1 MRRGKNS
8 NKRQNIKDRSGPA
21 KPVVPINLSEPEYL
35 ILTTKIYKSI
45 SDFLGIV
52 PRSKKGYK
60 ICAPINSSVWICI
73 SIYQFILPIFVFLEE
88 YSNHHLFF
96 CSIPEPG
103 NCISHQLHFLDLEGC
118 VFLHLVI
125 LISPGRHSDS
135 FLVVHQGNTV

>member
-45 SDFLGIV
+45 SYFLGIG

-73 SIYQFILPIFVFLEE
+73 SIYQFILPRFVFLEE

-96 CSIPEPG
+96 CSIPEPVYFPSTSFSRSG
-103 NCISHQLHFLDLEGC
+103 GLC
-118 VFLHLVI
+118 VLASRYLNF
-125 LISPGRHSDS
+125 SG
-135 FLVVHQGNTV
+135 QA